1 MTKALLVSHTRIGV
15 CPARNWFGGFCAL
28 TLLALLCIV
37 PTRAF
42 CQAPAPAQTP
52 AAGSPVS
59 DLLDVLLANGTIT
72 QQQYDALKQRYAAKH
87 EAQMAIHAEQAAQPA
102 PQPVIM
108 PANVVTAMDN
118 AIGFHVG
125 RFDLTFSGEINGFY
139 VHDRPD
145 RNPKNN
151 DGGCVLCLA
160 NNANQNNSSIRNGLL
175 PGDLTIKLATK
186 EDGYDV
192 AFTFGLWPGISN
204 LMTSGAGGLNL
215 NVGNPSGFGTA
226 GIDFRQQYLTVG
238 KPHMGTFKFGR
249 DLGFFGQEAILN
261 DMSLLGVGTTNGNV
275 GPGSVSL
282 GRIGTGYIY
291 TDWIP
296 QISYTSPSYHGLQ
309 VAGGIFTPMDDVV
322 STTLDAPAYS
332 APLTGNGQ
340 PQFQVKAT
348 YAAPTIAGIKSKF
361 WTNYFT
367 QSMEAGSSDY
377 VNSACTASHIIPSTP
392 TTIPVTV
399 CDAHALAIAPGDSVR
414 ANAVDYGT
422 KLSYRGFDFVGYG
435 YNGWGIGTE
444 GLLFLATS
452 PSGSTRPSQGYY
464 LQGMYTVAK
473 KWTFGASFG
482 QSNLSFADKGEDL
495 DSLAIARYNGSYIG
509 QLRYALTKSVY
520 LLGEYTHTRAESQA
534 RTIST
539 EDSFALGSI
548 AFF

>member
-1 MTKALLVSHTRIGV
+1 
-15 CPARNWFGGFCAL
+15 
-28 TLLALLCIV
+28 
-37 PTRAF
+37 
-42 CQAPAPAQTP
+42 
-52 AAGSPVS
+52 
-59 DLLDVLLANGTIT
+59 LLDVLLANGTIT

-87 EAQMAIHAEQAAQPA
+87 EAQMAVQAEQAAQPA

-108 PANVVTAMDN
+108 PANVVTAMDS

-160 NNANQNNSSIRNGLL
+160 TNTSQNNSSIRNGLL

-186 EDGYDV
+186 ENGYDV

-348 YAAPTIAGIKSKF
+348 YTSPKIAGIKSKF
-361 WTNYFT
+361 WTNYLT
-367 QSMEAGSSDY
+367 QSMEASAADAAASDIL
-377 VNSACTASHIIPSTP
+377 T
-392 TTIPVTV
+392 
-399 CDAHALAIAPGDSVR
+399 LKPGQSVR
-414 ANAVDYGT
+414 ANAIDYGT
-422 KLSYRGFDFVGYG
+422 KLSFGPAEFVAYG
-435 YNGWGIGTE
+435 YNGWGLGTE
-444 GLLFLATS
+444 GLFFLATS
-452 PSGSTRPSQGYY
+452 PSGATRPSQGYY
-464 LQGMYTVAK
+464 LQGLYTVAK
-473 KWTFGASFG
+473 KLTFGASFG
-482 QSNLSFADKGEDL
+482 QSNLSLADKGEDV

-509 QLRYALTKSVY
+509 QLRYGLTKSVS
-520 LLGEYTHTRAESQA
+520 LLGEYTHTRSESQA
-534 RTIST
+534 RAIST